1 MGRDVWGKL
10 MRQVKLVLCLAALVA
25 GFGMFGTAA
34 AQAPIVIKFS
44 HVVTDAAPKGKAAL
58 KFKELAEKYTNGR
71 VRIEVY
77 PNSTLYKD
85 AEEMEALQLGAVQ
98 ILAPS
103 TAKFAPLGVKQ
114 FEVLDLP
121 FLFANQ
127 ETYDKAIN
135 GPLGAGLFKR
145 LETKGVRGLG
155 YWDNGF
161 YLISANRPLL
171 QPADLKGLKIRIS
184 GSKID
189 DQALRMMGA
198 NPQIMAFSELYQ
210 ALQSGVVDGAQ
221 NTASNYT
228 TQKLNEVQ
236 RNITTLYHV
245 HLQYALITNKK
256 FWDALPADI
265 RTQLDRAVTEA
276 TAYNNSISV
285 EDNALA
291 LAAIRATG
299 KTAIH
304 DPTPAEMKVWR
315 DAMMPTYK
323 AAESRIGKDMIDEAL
338 KTVGAAPPS

>member
-1 MGRDVWGKL
+1 MIRRKL
-10 MRQVKLVLCLAALVA
+10 AICLAAAVA
-25 GFGMFGTAA
+25 AIGMGANA
-34 AQAPIVIKFS
+34 RAQAPIVIKFS

-58 KFKELAEKYTNGR
+58 RFKELAEKYTGGR
-71 VRIEVY
+71 VRVEVY

-98 ILAPS
+98 MLAPS

-121 FLFANQ
+121 FLFADQ
-127 ETYDKAIN
+127 ATYDRAIN
-135 GPLGAGLFKR
+135 GALGKDLLKR
-145 LETKGVRGLG
+145 LEAKGVRGLA

-161 YLISANRPLL
+161 YVISANKPLIK
-171 QPADLKGLKIRIS
+171 PDDLKGLKIRIS

-189 DQALRMMGA
+189 DQALRLVGA

-236 RNITTLYHV
+236 THITTLYHI
-245 HLQYALITNKK
+245 HLQYAVIANKK
-256 FWDALPADI
+256 FWDGLPADI
-265 RTQLDRAVTEA
+265 RTQVEKAMAEA
-276 TAYNNSISV
+276 TVYNNDNSV
-285 EDNALA
+285 EDNVRA
-291 LAAIRATG
+291 LAAIKATG

-315 DAMMPTYK
+315 DALAPVYK
-323 AAESRIGKDMIDEAL
+323 SAESRIGKDMIIEAQ
-338 KTVGAAPPS
+338 KAVAPAQTN

>member
-1 MGRDVWGKL
+1 MKQFKIALG
-10 MRQVKLVLCLAALVA
+10 LATLLAGFAVA
-25 GFGMFGTAA
+25 GHANAQTPAA
-34 AQAPIVIKFS
+34 PLVIKFS

-58 KFKELAEKYTNGR
+58 KFKELAEKYTAGR
-71 VRIEVY
+71 VRIEIY

-121 FLFANQ
+121 FLFPDQA
-127 ETYDKAIN
+127 TYDRAIT
-135 GPLGAGLFKR
+135 GPLGQGLFKR
-145 LETKGVRGLG
+145 LESKGVRGLG

-161 YLISANRPLL
+161 YVISANRPLIQPSDL
-171 QPADLKGLKIRIS
+171 QGLKIRIS
-184 GSKID
+184 GSKVD
-189 DQALRMMGA
+189 DQTLRLMGA

-236 RNITTLYHV
+236 KNITTLYHV
-245 HLQYALITNKK
+245 HLQYAVVTNKK
-256 FWDALPADI
+256 FWDGLAPDI
-265 RTQLDRAVTEA
+265 RTQLDRAMAEA
-276 TAYNNSISV
+276 TSYNNSISV
-285 EDNALA
+285 DDNVRA
-291 LAAIRATG
+291 LAAIKATG
-299 KTAIH
+299 KTDIH

-315 DAMMPTYK
+315 DAMQPIYK
-323 AAESRIGKDMIDEAL
+323 SAESRIGKDMIDEAL
-338 KTVGAAPPS
+338 KIIRAPATN

>member
-1 MGRDVWGKL
+1 
-10 MRQVKLVLCLAALVA
+10 MRMLKI
-25 GFGMFGTAA
+25 AA
-34 AQAPIVIKFS
+34 AVAAVTMAWAPLLSAHAQSPIVIKFS

-58 KFKELAEKYTNGR
+58 RFKELAEKYTNGK
-71 VRIEVY
+71 VKIEVY

-103 TAKFAPLGVKQ
+103 TAKFAPLGVKE

-121 FLFANQ
+121 FLFPDQ
-127 ETYDKAIN
+127 ETYDRVIA
-135 GPLGAGLFKR
+135 GSLGQGLFKR
-145 LETKGVRGLG
+145 LESKGIRGLG

-161 YLISANRPLL
+161 YVISANRPLIK
-171 QPADLKGLKIRIS
+171 PDDLRGLKIRIS
-184 GSKID
+184 GSKVD
-189 DQALRMMGA
+189 DQTLRLMGA

-236 RNITTLYHV
+236 KNITTLYHV
-245 HLQYALITNKK
+245 HLQYAVITSKR
-256 FWDALPADI
+256 FWDGLPADI
-265 RTQLDRAVTEA
+265 RPELDRAMAEA

-285 EDNALA
+285 QDNVNA

-299 KTAIH
+299 KTEIH

-315 DAMMPTYK
+315 AAMQPVYTS
-323 AAESRIGKDMIDEAL
+323 AESRIGKAMIDEAL
-338 KTVGAAPPS
+338 KATGGSATN

>member
-1 MGRDVWGKL
+1 MLKL
-10 MRQVKLVLCLAALVA
+10 KMAACLAAMIA
-25 GFGMFGTAA
+25 GLGMAGTAM

-71 VRIEVY
+71 VRVEVY

-127 ETYDKAIN
+127 AAYDKAIN

-171 QPADLKGLKIRIS
+171 QPSDLKGLKIRIS

-236 RNITTLYHV
+236 KNITTLYHV

-256 FWDALPADI
+256 FWDGLPPDI
-265 RTQLDRAVTEA
+265 RAQLDRAVAEA

-285 EDNALA
+285 EDNVQA

-299 KTAIH
+299 KTEIH

-323 AAESRIGKDMIDEAL
+323 TAEPRIGKDMIDEAM
-338 KTVGAAPPS
+338 KIINASPPS